1 MMRRKKS
8 IPRSP
13 AGGGHFKLD
22 VSDPDFLAGFG
33 GSEAE
38 AQAAIAVLMADAKAA
53 GYDDPL
59 KFLDANVSDAAVI
72 RAAQTGEA

>member
-1 MMRRKKS
+1 MIRRKKS

-13 AGGGHFKLD
+13 AGGGHLKLD

-33 GSEAE
+33 GSETE
-38 AQAAIAVLMADAKAA
+38 AQAAIAMLMADAKAA

-59 KFLDANVSDAAVI
+59 KFLDAMVSDADVI
-72 RAAQTGEA
+72 RAAQSGEA

>member
-1 MMRRKKS
+1 MMRRNKS
-8 IPRSP
+8 IPRGP
-13 AGGGHFKLD
+13 AGGGHFKLAL
-22 VSDPDFLAGFG
+22 SDPDFLAGFG

-72 RAAQTGEA
+72 RAAQSGEA